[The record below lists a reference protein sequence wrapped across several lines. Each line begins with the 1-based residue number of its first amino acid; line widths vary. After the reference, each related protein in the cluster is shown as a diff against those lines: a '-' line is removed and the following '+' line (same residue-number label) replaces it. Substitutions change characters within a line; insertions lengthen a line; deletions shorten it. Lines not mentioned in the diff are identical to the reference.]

1 VAGIGVAS
9 LYNARQRYEDRLA
22 NAYGLEASAGRLLAA
37 GVVEEAVLHAARPAD
52 AGTRARARLAFQAV
66 ATEALRLARQDPVSA
81 RLVRAAVA
89 QQAALRSSS
98 VAQSAALR
106 ARKSISSLVARQ
118 SVRRHDARAKATRDS
133 RRALIAVSVA
143 GGLALLAALLLAAAL
158 IGAVRRP
165 LANLVRAAERL
176 ASGDRSARVPPGGPG
191 ELDDLAQAFN
201 AMAADLEAAGERL
214 ESERRRLAITI
225 ESLGDALVVAGG
237 DGRVVVAN
245 PRAAVLL
252 PELSPGA
259 LVTDATQLPPLADAL
274 EHEVSVDRDDRTL
287 DVTAA
292 RLGGDESEGVVW
304 TVRDRTER
312 ARLERLKSEFVS
324 TASHELRSP
333 LTSIKGF
340 VELLAHRSDLSG
352 EQREYV
358 DIIMLST
365 NRVVDLV
372 NDLLDVARVEAGR
385 MEIHRRPTDIAE
397 VVGEVTTLMGP
408 RISEKRQSL
417 SVDMP
422 VDLPRALADPGR
434 VRQILTNLLTNAH
447 LYTDEGG
454 KLGVALSS
462 TPGWVVL
469 TVTDNG
475 PGMATEDLEQIYQ
488 RFYRG
493 RDGGG
498 THGSGLGLS
507 IVKSLVDLHGGAI
520 DVVSEPDVGTT
531 FTVRLPRAP
540 EGDARM
546 PHLALRGKRIL
557 VVDDE
562 PDVARLI
569 AERLAP
575 FGVEANVAHSG
586 REAMEMLETE
596 RFDAITLDILMPE
609 TTGFEV
615 LRMLRGDPRLRDLPV
630 VIVSVFSGREAL
642 SGEWVVSKPIDAD
655 ELADALGAA
664 VLAGRVRVV
673 VVASAAVRDRLAL
686 ILGELGIAY
695 DWARSAREAARLC
708 QEKRF
713 EVALVDAAVRDPERV
728 LAALE
733 LRGRRLG
740 NSVIV
745 FSTGEEG
752 GYVKLAAEAVPIE
765 DAGAAVLGLI
775 GPEGAPG

>member
-1 VAGIGVAS
+1 MRRLSLARSLRLALLGVTLALTAVAGIGVAS

-287 DVTAA
+287 DVTA
-292 RLGGDESEGVVW
+292 
-304 TVRDRTER
+304 
-312 ARLERLKSEFVS
+312 
-324 TASHELRSP
+324 
-333 LTSIKGF
+333 
-340 VELLAHRSDLSG
+340 
-352 EQREYV
+352 
-358 DIIMLST
+358 
-365 NRVVDLV
+365 
-372 NDLLDVARVEAGR
+372 
-385 MEIHRRPTDIAE
+385 
-397 VVGEVTTLMGP
+397 
-408 RISEKRQSL
+408 
-417 SVDMP
+417 
-422 VDLPRALADPGR
+422 
-434 VRQILTNLLTNAH
+434 
-447 LYTDEGG
+447 
-454 KLGVALSS
+454 
-462 TPGWVVL
+462 
-469 TVTDNG
+469 
-475 PGMATEDLEQIYQ
+475 
-488 RFYRG
+488 
-493 RDGGG
+493 
-498 THGSGLGLS
+498 
-507 IVKSLVDLHGGAI
+507 
-520 DVVSEPDVGTT
+520 
-531 FTVRLPRAP
+531 
-540 EGDARM
+540 
-546 PHLALRGKRIL
+546 
-557 VVDDE
+557 
-562 PDVARLI
+562 
-569 AERLAP
+569 
-575 FGVEANVAHSG
+575 
-586 REAMEMLETE
+586 
-596 RFDAITLDILMPE
+596 
-609 TTGFEV
+609 
-615 LRMLRGDPRLRDLPV
+615 
-630 VIVSVFSGREAL
+630 
-642 SGEWVVSKPIDAD
+642 
-655 ELADALGAA
+655 
-664 VLAGRVRVV
+664 
-673 VVASAAVRDRLAL
+673 
-686 ILGELGIAY
+686 
-695 DWARSAREAARLC
+695 
-708 QEKRF
+708 
-713 EVALVDAAVRDPERV
+713 
-728 LAALE
+728 
-733 LRGRRLG
+733 
-740 NSVIV
+740 
-745 FSTGEEG
+745 
-752 GYVKLAAEAVPIE
+752 
-765 DAGAAVLGLI
+765 
-775 GPEGAPG
+775 